1 MALAASPPTHHAA
14 HTHTVA
20 VSNSSPLMRSSTA
33 PRDALGDSANP
44 HLYSLLRPCTERAID
59 AARRLLSLV
68 MLPSEIACSA
78 LSEATSLCE
87 LVQGG
92 LRSLSSRRDTP
103 LDDNVSS
110 TAPNPQHAL
119 PSPSPAHAFAASAAD
134 SSSLQG
140 VENAS
145 STAHVS
151 AVTLAVDSGLTWH
164 LHHRRDQLHNLR
176 SCKDSVKG
184 IGGDSN
190 MYRVGDLE
198 ISTLD
203 ENGRE
208 TTIKLTNV
216 RLTPDVDIALISV
229 RQLIGAN
236 FEVMLGTPLCL
247 RSPISE
253 ATLPLHMSN
262 GLYLLKGH
270 AAPSPTRHEAAEINV
285 THAAAFS
292 SARDPHSTSHI
303 AALPPEE
310 AARHMC
316 RRLHLGMGKMRALPT
331 ITADVPSNLGKA
343 GASASAYMT
352 TTNATKRSHTESRY

>member
-20 VSNSSPLMRSSTA
+20 VSNSSPLMRISTA

-59 AARRLLSLV
+59 AARRLLSLA

-145 STAHVS
+145 STAHPRCRQCNS
-151 AVTLAVDSGLTWH
+151 A
-164 LHHRRDQLHNLR
+164 
-176 SCKDSVKG
+176 
-184 IGGDSN
+184 
-190 MYRVGDLE
+190 
-198 ISTLD
+198 
-203 ENGRE
+203 
-208 TTIKLTNV
+208 
-216 RLTPDVDIALISV
+216 
-229 RQLIGAN
+229 
-236 FEVMLGTPLCL
+236 LGTGTH
-247 RSPISE
+247 SPAE
-253 ATLPLHMSN
+253 GRHWATECPAEGRHGLHWGTECPAEGRH
-262 GLYLLKGH
+262 GLHWARECRPKAGTG
-270 AAPSPTRHEAAEINV
+270 AR
-285 THAAAFS
+285 
-292 SARDPHSTSHI
+292 SARP
-303 AALPPEE
+303 
-310 AARHMC
+310 
-316 RRLHLGMGKMRALPT
+316 
-331 ITADVPSNLGKA
+331 
-343 GASASAYMT
+343 
-352 TTNATKRSHTESRY
+352 

>member
-1 MALAASPPTHHAA
+1 MPAEGRHWARECRPK
-14 HTHTVA
+14 A
-20 VSNSSPLMRSSTA
+20 VTGP
-33 PRDALGDSANP
+33 ALGTGVPAEGRHWP
-44 HLYSLLRPCTERAID
+44 ALGPAEGLHWPALGHGVPGQRP
-59 AARRLLSLV
+59 ARRCPFGIVCIL
-68 MLPSEIACSA
+68 A
-78 LSEATSLCE
+78 
-87 LVQGG
+87 
-92 LRSLSSRRDTP
+92 
-103 LDDNVSS
+103 
-110 TAPNPQHAL
+110 
-119 PSPSPAHAFAASAAD
+119 
-134 SSSLQG
+134 
-140 VENAS
+140 
-145 STAHVS
+145 AHVS

-184 IGGDSN
+184 IGGGSN

-236 FEVMLGTPLCL
+236 FEVMLGTPLCP

-310 AARHMC
+310 AARHMFGAYIWGWARC
-316 RRLHLGMGKMRALPT
+316 ARCPPSPRTSPRISARREQTHRP
-331 ITADVPSNLGKA
+331 I
-343 GASASAYMT
+343 
-352 TTNATKRSHTESRY
+352 